1 MHDDREFAP
10 LRPRRHGA
18 PAANVSTEITPIVE
32 EMTVIAADSAAAS
45 LAVAEIVESR
55 EPEAEINL
63 NGVRDEPTAV
73 RHDRRRACDEE
84 ERHAA
89 LREAAI
95 RFAAIA
101 CARALRKAVAADADE
116 LTRYV
121 DEALR
126 ACGRVSRSVIRLHPD
141 DAAVFRPSRE
151 ADVVA
156 DASLAR
162 GAVTVLTD
170 AGSLGATIE
179 ERALL
184 LARAA
189 AHA

>member
-1 MHDDREFAP
+1 MS
-10 LRPRRHGA
+10 
-18 PAANVSTEITPIVE
+18 NV
-32 EMTVIAADSAAAS
+32 M
-45 LAVAEIVESR
+45 AEAMR
-55 EPEAEINL
+55 L
-63 NGVRDEPTAV
+63 TAV
-73 RHDRRRACDEE
+73 RHDRRRVRDEE
-84 ERHAA
+84 EAHVA
-89 LREAAI
+89 LREEAI

-126 ACGRVSRSVIRLHPD
+126 ACGRVGRAAIHLHPE
-141 DAAVFRPSRE
+141 DAIAFRPSRE

-162 GAVTVLTD
+162 GAVSVTTD
-170 AGSLGATIE
+170 AGTLGATIE

-189 AHA
+189 AYA